1 MEPQYVVSLLQIK
14 TIKKLCWTGAQALNP
29 SISNTDNIF
38 LISNNT
44 TITLNYNYFQL
55 QLQASNLSFKGFKEI
70 AADA

>member
-1 MEPQYVVSLLQIK
+1 MLYKS
-14 TIKKLCWTGAQALNP
+14 P
-29 SISNTDNIF
+29 SFESVHFYTDNIF

-55 QLQASNLSFKGFKEI
+55 QLQLQLQASNLSFKGFTEI

>member
-1 MEPQYVVSLLQIK
+1 MLYKS
-14 TIKKLCWTGAQALNP
+14 P
-29 SISNTDNIF
+29 SFESVHFYTDNIF